1 MRRYLYF
8 VTFVAALGGLM
19 FGFETAVINGA
30 IFYVA
35 EHFQLN
41 EFMKGFVVS
50 TALAG
55 CVVGAL
61 FIGRSGDRYGR
72 RYMLKIMAAM
82 FLFSMIATGLAPSIW
97 VFILGRFIGGIAVGG
112 ASVLT
117 PMYIAEVSPP
127 RLRGQLVATN
137 QLAIVTGI
145 LVAFFSDYLIDSI
158 HQGAWRWMFLA
169 GVVPSALLWFLLF
182 FISRSPRWLV
192 KKGKEEE
199 ARRVIEK
206 VNPGENVDE
215 LLASI
220 RESLKAEAAGVKVKL
235 FKGPLLKLAFIGI
248 AIGMFNQF
256 AGINVIMYYSTD
268 IFREAGFSTESAL
281 LQSVLIGFTNL
292 LFTILAMTFIDRFG
306 RKFLLYVGATGMTI
320 FLGLFSWS
328 FISGRTEG
336 FILVGLLI
344 GYIAFFAFSQ
354 GAVIWVI
361 LSEMFPNTV
370 RSKGTAVGS
379 FSHWIFNFAIALL
392 FPVVSAR
399 IGVGTVFI
407 FFTVATFL
415 SLFFYRF
422 VLVETKGK
430 SLEEIEGLML
440 GKPMPEKDAG
450 IGRDLSG
457 FPVHK

>member
-35 EHFQLN
+35 EHFQLT

-55 CVVGAL
+55 CVAGAL
-61 FIGRSGDRYGR
+61 FIGRTGDRYGR
-72 RYMLKIMAAM
+72 RFMLKVMAGL
-82 FLFSMIATGLAPSIW
+82 FLFSMIATGLAPDIW
-97 VFILGRFIGGIAVGG
+97 VFIIGRFIGGIAVGG

-117 PMYIAEVSPP
+117 PMYISEVSPP
-127 RLRGQLVATN
+127 KLRGRLVATN

-145 LVAFFSDYLIDSI
+145 LVAFFSDYMIDSVLN
-158 HQGAWRWMFLA
+158 GSWRWMFLA
-169 GVVPSALLWFLLF
+169 GIFPSALLWVLLF
-182 FISRSPRWLV
+182 FITRSPRWLV
-192 KKGKEEE
+192 KTGREAE
-199 ARRVIEK
+199 ARHVIAK

-215 LLASI
+215 LVASI
-220 RESLKAEAAGVKVKL
+220 RESLKAETAGRKVKL
-235 FKGPLLKLAFIGI
+235 FRRPMLKLAIVGI

-268 IFREAGFSTESAL
+268 IFREAGFSAESAL
-281 LQSVLIGFTNL
+281 FQSVLIGFTNL
-292 LFTILAMTFIDRFG
+292 LFTILAMTLIDRFG
-306 RKFLLYVGATGMTI
+306 RKFLLYVGATGMSV
-320 FLGLFSWS
+320 FLGFFSWA
-328 FISGRTEG
+328 FISGNTEG
-336 FILVGLLI
+336 FILLGLLI

-361 LSEMFPNTV
+361 LSEMFPTTV
-370 RSKGTAVGS
+370 RSRGTAIGS
-379 FSHWIFNFAIALL
+379 FSHWIFNFGIALL
-392 FPVVSAR
+392 FPVISSR
-399 IGVGTVFI
+399 IGVGPVFV
-407 FFTVATFL
+407 FFTVATFV

-430 SLEEIEGLML
+430 SLEEIETMML
-440 GKPMPEKDAG
+440 KK
-450 IGRDLSG
+450 
-457 FPVHK
+457 

>member
-35 EHFQLN
+35 EHFQLT

-50 TALAG
+50 SALAG
-55 CVVGAL
+55 CVAGAL
-61 FIGRSGDRYGR
+61 SIGRPGDRYGR
-72 RYMLKIMAAM
+72 RYMLKVMAAL
-82 FLFSMIATGLAPSIW
+82 FLFSMVATGLAPNIW
-97 VFILGRFIGGIAVGG
+97 VFIIGRFIGGIAVGG

-117 PMYIAEVSPP
+117 PMYISEVSPP
-127 RLRGQLVATN
+127 KLRGRLVATN

-145 LVAFFSDYLIDSI
+145 LVAFFSDYFIDSI
-158 HQGAWRWMFLA
+158 LNGSWRWMFLA
-169 GVVPSALLWFLLF
+169 GIFPSALLWILLF
-182 FISRSPRWLV
+182 FITRSPRWLV
-192 KKGKEEE
+192 KIGREAE
-199 ARRVIEK
+199 ARQVIAK
-206 VNPGENVDE
+206 VNPGENIEE
-215 LLASI
+215 LVASI
-220 RESLKAEAAGVKVKL
+220 RESLKAETAGRKVKL
-235 FKGPLLKLAFIGI
+235 FKGPMLKLAIVGI

-268 IFREAGFSTESAL
+268 IFREAGFSSESAL
-281 LQSVLIGFTNL
+281 FQSVLIGFTNL
-292 LFTILAMTFIDRFG
+292 LFTILAMTLIDRFG
-306 RKFLLYVGATGMTI
+306 RKFLLYVGASGMSV
-320 FLGLFSWS
+320 FLGLFSWA
-328 FISGRTEG
+328 FISGNTEG
-336 FILVGLLI
+336 YILLGLLI

-370 RSKGTAVGS
+370 RSRGTAIGS

-392 FPVVSAR
+392 FPVVSSK
-399 IGVGTVFI
+399 IGVGPVFV

-422 VLVETKGK
+422 MLVETKGK
-430 SLEEIEGLML
+430 SLEEIETMML
-440 GKPMPEKDAG
+440 KK
-450 IGRDLSG
+450 
-457 FPVHK
+457 

>member
-35 EHFQLN
+35 EHFQLT

-55 CVVGAL
+55 CVAGAL
-61 FIGRSGDRYGR
+61 FIGRTGDRYGR
-72 RYMLKIMAAM
+72 RYMLKVMAAL
-82 FLFSMIATGLAPSIW
+82 FFFSMIATGLAPDIW
-97 VFILGRFIGGIAVGG
+97 VFIIGRFIGGIAVGG

-117 PMYIAEVSPP
+117 PMYISEVSPP
-127 RLRGQLVATN
+127 QLRGRLVATN

-145 LVAFFSDYLIDSI
+145 LVAFFSDYMIDSVLN
-158 HQGAWRWMFLA
+158 GSWRWMFLA
-169 GVVPSALLWFLLF
+169 GIFPSALLWVLLF
-182 FISRSPRWLV
+182 FITRSPRWLV
-192 KKGKEEE
+192 KTGREAE
-199 ARRVIEK
+199 ARHVIAK

-215 LLASI
+215 LVASI
-220 RESLKAEAAGVKVKL
+220 RESLKAETAGRKVKL
-235 FKGPLLKLAFIGI
+235 FRRPMLKLAIVGI

-268 IFREAGFSTESAL
+268 IFREAGFSAESAL
-281 LQSVLIGFTNL
+281 FQSVLIGFTNL
-292 LFTILAMTFIDRFG
+292 LFTILAMTLIDRFG
-306 RKFLLYVGATGMTI
+306 RKFLLYVGATGMSV
-320 FLGLFSWS
+320 FLGLFSWA
-328 FISGRTEG
+328 FISGNTEG
-336 FILVGLLI
+336 FILLGLLI

-361 LSEMFPNTV
+361 LSEMFPTTV
-370 RSKGTAVGS
+370 RSRGTAIGS
-379 FSHWIFNFAIALL
+379 FSHWIFNFGIALL
-392 FPVVSAR
+392 FPVISSR
-399 IGVGTVFI
+399 IGVGPVFV
-407 FFTVATFL
+407 FFTVATFV

-430 SLEEIEGLML
+430 SLEEIETMML
-440 GKPMPEKDAG
+440 KK
-450 IGRDLSG
+450 
-457 FPVHK
+457 

>member
-35 EHFQLN
+35 EHFQLT

-55 CVVGAL
+55 CVAGAL
-61 FIGRSGDRYGR
+61 FIGRTGDRYGR
-72 RYMLKIMAAM
+72 RYMLKVMAAL
-82 FLFSMIATGLAPSIW
+82 FFFSMIATGLAPDIW
-97 VFILGRFIGGIAVGG
+97 VFIIGRFIGGIAVGG

-117 PMYIAEVSPP
+117 PMYISEVSPP
-127 RLRGQLVATN
+127 QLRGRLVATN

-145 LVAFFSDYLIDSI
+145 LVAFFSDYMIDSVLN
-158 HQGAWRWMFLA
+158 GSWRWMFLA
-169 GVVPSALLWFLLF
+169 GIFPSALLWGLLF
-182 FISRSPRWLV
+182 FITRSPRWLV
-192 KKGKEEE
+192 KTGREAE
-199 ARRVIEK
+199 ARQVIAK
-206 VNPGENVDE
+206 VNPGENVEE
-215 LLASI
+215 LVASI
-220 RESLKAEAAGVKVKL
+220 RESLKAETAGRKVKL
-235 FKGPLLKLAFIGI
+235 FRGPMLKLAIVGI

-268 IFREAGFSTESAL
+268 IFREAGFSSESAL

-292 LFTILAMTFIDRFG
+292 LFTILAMTLIDRFG
-306 RKFLLYVGATGMTI
+306 RKFLLYVGAYGMSV
-320 FLGLFSWS
+320 FLGLFSWA
-328 FISGRTEG
+328 FISGNTEG
-336 FILVGLLI
+336 FILLGLLI

-361 LSEMFPNTV
+361 LSEMFPTTV
-370 RSKGTAVGS
+370 RSRGTAIGS

-392 FPVVSAR
+392 FPVISSK
-399 IGVGTVFI
+399 IGVGPVFV

-430 SLEEIEGLML
+430 SLEEIETMML
-440 GKPMPEKDAG
+440 KK
-450 IGRDLSG
+450 
-457 FPVHK
+457 

>member
-35 EHFQLN
+35 EHFQLT

-55 CVVGAL
+55 CVAGAL
-61 FIGRSGDRYGR
+61 FIGRIGDRYGR
-72 RYMLKIMAAM
+72 RYMLKVMAAL
-82 FLFSMIATGLAPSIW
+82 FLFSMIATGLAPNIW
-97 VFILGRFIGGIAVGG
+97 VFIIGRFIGGIAVGG

-117 PMYIAEVSPP
+117 PMYISEISPP
-127 RLRGQLVATN
+127 RLRGRLVATN

-145 LVAFFSDYLIDSI
+145 LVAFFSDYMIDSVLN
-158 HQGAWRWMFLA
+158 GSWRWMFLA
-169 GVVPSALLWFLLF
+169 GVFPSALLWVLLF
-182 FISRSPRWLV
+182 FITRSPRWLV
-192 KKGKEEE
+192 KTGRTAE
-199 ARRVIEK
+199 ARQVIAK
-206 VNPGENVDE
+206 VNPGENVEE
-215 LLASI
+215 LVASI
-220 RESLKAEAAGVKVKL
+220 RESLKAETAGRKVPL
-235 FKGPLLKLAFIGI
+235 FRGPMLKLAIVGI

-268 IFREAGFSTESAL
+268 IFREAGFSSESAL
-281 LQSVLIGFTNL
+281 FQSVLIGFTNL
-292 LFTILAMTFIDRFG
+292 LFTILAMTLIDRFG
-306 RKFLLYVGATGMTI
+306 RKFLLYVGATGMSV
-320 FLGLFSWS
+320 FLGLFSWA
-328 FISGRTEG
+328 FISGNTEG
-336 FILVGLLI
+336 FILLGLLI

-370 RSKGTAVGS
+370 RSRGTAIGS

-392 FPVVSAR
+392 FPVISSK
-399 IGVGTVFI
+399 IGVGPVFV

-430 SLEEIEGLML
+430 SLEEIETIML
-440 GKPMPEKDAG
+440 KK
-450 IGRDLSG
+450 
-457 FPVHK
+457 